1 MVPAGLRR
9 VCVVTRLG
17 WQWRERGSGGAPYR
31 QRVSVTETPEP
42 EPGTAELLTLI
53 RHERDCIACSLRT
66 DGAYCPEAARLIR
79 EEREARR

>member
-1 MVPAGLRR
+1 M
-9 VCVVTRLG
+9 TRLD

-31 QRVSVTETPEP
+31 QRVSVSEP
-42 EPGTAELLTLI
+42 PAPTPGTNELLTLVK
-53 RHERDCIACSLRT
+53 HETSCIACQLRT